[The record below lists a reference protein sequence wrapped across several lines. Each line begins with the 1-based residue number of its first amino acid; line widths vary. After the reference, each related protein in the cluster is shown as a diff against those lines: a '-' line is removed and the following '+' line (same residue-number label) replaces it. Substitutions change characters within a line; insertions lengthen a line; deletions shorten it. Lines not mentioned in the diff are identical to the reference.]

1 MCELRFRFAI
11 SATFKCKES
20 LRRSV
25 WSKVHE
31 SISLPLPKDK
41 FRTPITPLS
50 SLSFVCLP
58 LRFFLSTYPSSNY
71 FFALP
76 LPILPL
82 DRAPLSLDFKSVIL
96 SRSPIFPSSPYASL
110 RSRSALILKTWSIVE
125 SRIRRHRFHRLTLCM
140 QTSLSCKVGH
150 RNAPARN
157 YSWSEFFRFCLG
169 NHRIFW
175 EIYAASA

>member
-20 LRRSV
+20 LRRPV

-31 SISLPLPKDK
+31 SISFPLPKDK
-41 FRTPITPLS
+41 FRTPITLLS
-50 SLSFVCLP
+50 SLPFVCLP

-76 LPILPL
+76 PPIFAVRP
-82 DRAPLSLDFKSVIL
+82 RPLSLDFKSVIP
-96 SRSPIFPSSPYASL
+96 SRSPIFPSSLCASL

-125 SRIRRHRFHRLTLCM
+125 SRIGRHRFHRLILCM

-169 NHRIFW
+169 NHRIFR